1 MAASVATAQHLLR
14 EALQGGPQPG
24 GAPRQ
29 HPLLRRQRARG
40 PPAPGGRQPE
50 IQIRVQLRRRA
61 WLRRR
66 IWLRRR
72 LPAAICLFGGSGPAA
87 GRL

>member
-14 EALQGGPQPG
+14 EALQGSPQPG

-40 PPAPGGRQPE
+40 PPAPGVRQPRVRF
-50 IQIRVQLRRRA
+50 RVQLRRGVYVRRRV
-61 WLRRR
+61 WLRC
-66 IWLRRR
+66 R
-72 LPAAICLFGGSGPAA
+72 LPAAICLFGGGGPAA